1 MRLFKKEK
9 LSENMLKFI
18 ENLEKYEQ
26 EQNQLPVYNRNIYT
40 TSTNAQLVVNCLCD
54 LFLGEDWYVTDPLS
68 NGQVNTIIL
77 DEILYKYSKPYRE
90 YIKKRRATSR
100 KD

>member
-1 MRLFKKEK
+1 MKLFKKEK

-26 EQNQLPVYNRNIYT
+26 EQNQLPVNKRNIYT
-40 TSTNAQLVVNCLCD
+40 TSTDAQLVVDCLCD
-54 LFLGEDWYVTDPLS
+54 LFLGEDWYVIDPLS

-77 DEILYKYSKPYRE
+77 DENLYKHFKPYRD
-90 YIKKRRATSR
+90 YIKERRATSR
-100 KD
+100 